1 MDRRLLVT
9 ALACWPFA
17 GLLAEEDAPR
27 PRHRIS
33 AGQLY
38 EALSA
43 RFPLRFGLAGL
54 LQLQVNAQRLLLL
67 PARNQLGAT
76 LLTQVS
82 GPQVPRAQAG
92 ELDLVFALRYEP
104 TDQSVRAHSPHV
116 LDIRWPGLPPD
127 TLQAVQALL
136 PGLAGRIGEVV
147 LHRFSPRELIVAD
160 TMGFEPETI
169 TVAEDGLVIV
179 FGPKSRR

>member
-1 MDRRLLVT
+1 MDRRLLLT

-17 GLLAEEDAPR
+17 GLRAEEEAPR
-27 PRHRIS
+27 PRHKVS
-33 AGQLY
+33 AAQLY
-38 EALSA
+38 DALSK
-43 RFPLRFGLAGL
+43 RFPLRFGVAGL

-67 PARNQLGAT
+67 PARNQLGAA
-76 LLTQVS
+76 LLAQVS
-82 GPQVPRAQAG
+82 GPQVPRAESG
-92 ELDLVFALRYEP
+92 ELDLVFALRYEA
-104 TDQSVRAHSPHV
+104 TDQSVRAHSPQV

-136 PGLAGRIGEVV
+136 PAMASRIGEVV

-169 TVAEDGLVIV
+169 TVADDGLVIL
-179 FGPKSRR
+179 FGPKPRR